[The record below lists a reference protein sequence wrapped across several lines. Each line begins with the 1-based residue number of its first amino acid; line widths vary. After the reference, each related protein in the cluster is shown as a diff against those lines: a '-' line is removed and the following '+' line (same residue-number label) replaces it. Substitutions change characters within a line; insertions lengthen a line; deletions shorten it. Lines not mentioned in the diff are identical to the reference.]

1 MRHGSQH
8 AVKSTGRLQ
17 NDHLKVIPLCSEFLA
32 IVYRSGA
39 ITTVQKHGFSYG
51 MKSKKP
57 TSPLCEPV
65 TTLDNLTGLLRRAL
79 TPSEWPSS
87 DPRKGL
93 ANTRSSFVAFK
104 ARTYSLEVVKG

>member
-8 AVKSTGRLQ
+8 AVKTTGRFQ
-17 NDHLKVIPLCSEFLA
+17 SDHLKVIPKYREFLLLA
-32 IVYRSGA
+32 VVYRSGA

-65 TTLDNLTGLLRRAL
+65 TTLDNLTGLFRRAL
-79 TPSEWPSS
+79 TPSE
-87 DPRKGL
+87 
-93 ANTRSSFVAFK
+93 
-104 ARTYSLEVVKG
+104 